1 MKKKKTSLLFFIGKL
16 IFKFFFSCLYK
27 CDIYGIENIPKS
39 GGAIIAPNH
48 ISFFDPPL
56 IGSIIKRKIFF
67 MAKEKLFH
75 VPILGYLIK
84 RTNAF
89 PIKKNDILSIK
100 HSISLL
106 RNGNLLLVFPEGT
119 RKKNKNIHIN
129 KGIGM
134 LSCNAQVPL
143 IPVKIENT
151 NNMLKLKKI
160 TVKFKKPIN
169 PPIIFYKKDYIS
181 LSKKVLYS
189 IYEKKNKN

>member
-1 MKKKKTSLLFFIGKL
+1 MGKKYSSLLFFIGKS
-16 IFKFFFSCLYK
+16 IFKIFFSYLYR
-27 CDIYGIENIPKS
+27 CDISGIENIPKV

-67 MAKEKLFH
+67 MAKEKLFY

-89 PIKKNDILSIK
+89 PIKKNDISSIK

-106 RNGNLLLVFPEGT
+106 KNGNLLLIFPEGT
-119 RKKNKNIHIN
+119 RKKKKKIN

-134 LSCNAQVPL
+134 LSCNAKVPL

-151 NNMLKLKKI
+151 DNMLKFKKI
-160 TVKFKKPIN
+160 IVRFKKPIN
-169 PPIIFYKKDYIS
+169 PPIIFCKKDYVN

-189 IYEKKNKN
+189 IYGKK